1 MFKPMMK
8 KMLHLWSK
16 LPSWVHFLAAKIVRP
31 KFRVAV
37 ATLIFDEQGRILLF
51 KHTYRKFEWG
61 IPAGGLEHREQPI
74 DAIQREFFEETGM
87 QIQVER
93 LLTAVSARE
102 DHHISIIYLCKIV
115 SGEFKESSEI
125 SEIRYFPVNE
135 LPARMLSAE
144 KELIQWAVKEIK

>member
-1 MFKPMMK
+1 
-8 KMLHLWSK
+8 
-16 LPSWVHFLAAKIVRP
+16 
-31 KFRVAV
+31 
-37 ATLIFDEQGRILLF
+37 
-51 KHTYRKFEWG
+51 
-61 IPAGGLEHREQPI
+61 
-74 DAIQREFFEETGM
+74 
-87 QIQVER
+87 VER

-135 LPARMLSAE
+135 LPTRMLSAE